1 MCRVMALVV
10 LVVLRFSNG
19 FSIGERVCS
28 GVMVLVV
35 LVVLRFSTFLFLNR
49 CACLLWDDGS
59 RGSRGSSIF
68 QCFLFLN
75 RMCMFP
81 LGWCC

>member
-1 MCRVMALVV
+1 MALVV

-35 LVVLRFSTFLFLNR
+35 LVVLRFSNDFE
-49 CACLLWDDGS
+49 
-59 RGSRGSSIF
+59 
-68 QCFLFLN
+68 
-75 RMCMFP
+75 
-81 LGWCC
+81 